1 MLDQPFNR
9 RGKIPQEYYQMDNKE
24 VYPLEPKPIW
34 VIEEDSVDSAVD
46 AVEDYPEAAEE
57 VAAITPLQKIK
68 IKVYAVH
75 LEKMSS
81 AMVIKG
87 NHTRW

>member
-1 MLDQPFNR
+1 MVEWDR
-9 RGKIPQEYYQMDNKE
+9 
-24 VYPLEPKPIW
+24 
-34 VIEEDSVDSAVD
+34 VD
-46 AVEDYPEAAEE
+46 AAVAAVNADTEAAEE

-81 AMVIKG
+81 TMVIKG
-87 NHTRW
+87 NHTR